1 MDEVGIMD
9 YVKMLERY
17 ELQDETIMTFGAFS
31 ILWCQYE
38 QAYFESNFN
47 YKDLEKWVSSLECT
61 KNIGFWYERIRE
73 ETKQYMG
80 YVNADSI
87 QNRIFSVK
95 NKGKPTYRDS
105 IEKFLDGSE
114 FCLIGCFLYIKR
126 IRDNMFH
133 GLKSVYSLDNQRSMI
148 NAICGMLNEVLE
160 NDHY

>member
-95 NKGKPTYRDS
+95 NKGNQHT
-105 IEKFLDGSE
+105 E
-114 FCLIGCFLYIKR
+114 
-126 IRDNMFH
+126 IR
-133 GLKSVYSLDNQRSMI
+133 LKSFWM
-148 NAICGMLNEVLE
+148 GLNFA
-160 NDHY
+160 